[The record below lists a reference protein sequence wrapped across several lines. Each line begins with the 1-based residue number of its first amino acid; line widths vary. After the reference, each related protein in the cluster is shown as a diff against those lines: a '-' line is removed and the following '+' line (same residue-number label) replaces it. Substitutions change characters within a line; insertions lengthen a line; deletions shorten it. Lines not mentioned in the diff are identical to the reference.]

1 MKEKRIEINNIRKKY
16 EIEELV
22 IEHYHFSSQDRESIK
37 TLLEALSPLL
47 DIRANYKW
55 HETMEKWLVFMT
67 IGSAFDRFQR
77 VYSDAGCLKE
87 TYILECIGLE
97 LLSAAF
103 EVFGISL
110 QNETDQWIEKME
122 FLGDAYPLELL
133 PALHQYIYDEEEAQI
148 TYNEQL
154 MLLPAK
160 SVVFFL
166 PMSQNP
172 KEGNPCKVC
181 NHCSNKACVFRR
193 EDEKT
198 AGKRAVI
205 MKNLQKGQKAYTYGM
220 QRIFGSNNRE

>member
-37 TLLEALSPLL
+37 LLLEAVAPLI

-67 IGSAFDRFQR
+67 IGSAFDRFQM

-122 FLGDAYPLELL
+122 FLGDTYPLELL
-133 PALHQYIYDEEEAQI
+133 PELYQYIYDDEDAQI

-193 EDEKT
+193 EDGKT
-198 AGKRAVI
+198 SEKRAVI
-205 MKNLQKGQKAYTYGM
+205 EQYLQKEQKAYTYGM
-220 QRIFGSNNRE
+220 QRIFGNSNRE